1 MTVEREIIAQLEA
14 DYPGWQIWVVHR
26 AYGPPV
32 WCARPWADEKAVI
45 NTDSPDQ
52 VREYLREHASH
63 GTQENLKDPGSGP
76 TDP

>member
-1 MTVEREIIAQLEA
+1 MTVEREIIARLEA

-32 WCARPWADEKAVI
+32 WCARPWTDEKAVI

-52 VREYLREHASH
+52 LREYLSEHASH
-63 GTQENLKDPGSGP
+63 GTQENLEDPDSGP
-76 TDP
+76 SDP

>member
-52 VREYLREHASH
+52 VREYLREHDDA
-63 GTQENLKDPGSGP
+63 QVNLPRLAH
-76 TDP
+76 

>member
-1 MTVEREIIAQLEA
+1 MAVEREIIARLEA

-32 WCARPWADEKAVI
+32 WCARPWADEKVVI

-52 VREYLREHASH
+52 LREYLSEHAAQ
-63 GTQENLKDPGSGP
+63 GRQKNPDSGP
-76 TDP
+76 SDP